1 MANILFENQ
10 EDSVFESILYNT
22 CNYIDIHNYS
32 IPRQKRYKQVKVA
45 IKQGIYNIFFK
56 ECEIIIR
63 YQNVGIPLTVEHTT
77 KFHKEIEL
85 TSPSNNLANLKE
97 FIEDSITFYDEQIL
111 EKSKTDNK
119 LNLYLW
125 DNGYWDSIKKKAKR
139 PIDTV
144 CYSKNKHMNLL
155 NDIKEF
161 LTEGTEKEYN
171 DYGMPYKFNVLLEGY
186 PGTGKTSLA
195 TAIASE
201 LDLNIATLTFD
212 TTMTDKCFFQALNII
227 PENSILL
234 LEDID
239 VLFKDRKENDTMK
252 SALTFSGLLNALDGI
267 SSAHKQIVFMTTNYS
282 CNLDS
287 ALKRPGRVDKS
298 IHFGY
303 SDKEQIEQMFNK
315 FLGDRENCF
324 DEFYKQIKRYDLTS
338 AILQKYLFENRKEM
352 DLLKN
357 INDIK
362 VIAKEQNYDG
372 ATENLYS

>member
-1 MANILFENQ
+1 
-10 EDSVFESILYNT
+10 
-22 CNYIDIHNYS
+22 
-32 IPRQKRYKQVKVA
+32 
-45 IKQGIYNIFFK
+45 
-56 ECEIIIR
+56 
-63 YQNVGIPLTVEHTT
+63 
-77 KFHKEIEL
+77 
-85 TSPSNNLANLKE
+85 
-97 FIEDSITFYDEQIL
+97 
-111 EKSKTDNK
+111 
-119 LNLYLW
+119 
-125 DNGYWDSIKKKAKR
+125 
-139 PIDTV
+139 
-144 CYSKNKHMNLL
+144 MNLL

-287 ALKRPGRVDKS
+287 ALKRPGRVDKC